1 LSAYKLLDATMLYSR
16 CEPVTSTD
24 HWSRRLHRKRRPHH
38 HVEARDFPGGTDAAR
53 YSLTETTYAKQPIAT
68 TFPTPNEELSCR
80 PEPCQPICFSQ
91 AQPLASDCTL
101 PVSSNDKLCT
111 SDLRHLIQISP
122 RPARRVFSRAP
133 FTPQAGWGRS
143 SLRTNAALGAAL
155 PGPGPPRRQPTHGSR
170 SSKPATLAAPA
181 PPAPRPQRPQVAI
194 IRKEVL
200 TSTEEYL
207 CQNLGL
213 CFSPRMSDLVV
224 HNIEVSC
231 AAESP
236 TRSLPTDSQRLHSGS
251 IVHFR
256 RQLHRFVRWLAFPH
270 QPTES

>member
-1 LSAYKLLDATMLYSR
+1 VLGEERTAPAANDISLGPSSSRQGFKLSCPSGKGPSLSATTVHSSQLN
-16 CEPVTSTD
+16 
-24 HWSRRLHRKRRPHH
+24 HG
-38 HVEARDFPGGTDAAR
+38 RD
-53 YSLTETTYAKQPIAT
+53 
-68 TFPTPNEELSCR
+68 NEELSCR